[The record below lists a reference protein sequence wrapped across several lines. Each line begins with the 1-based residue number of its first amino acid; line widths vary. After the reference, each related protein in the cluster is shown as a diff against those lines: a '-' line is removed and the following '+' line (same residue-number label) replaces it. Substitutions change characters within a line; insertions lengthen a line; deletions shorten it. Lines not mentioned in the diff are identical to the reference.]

1 MLISPLFTT
10 LRRYG
15 WLLFL
20 TLVLLTGVNSVQ
32 AGDSGAIPYMDKVVQ
47 KVLVVLR
54 DAQLSV
60 PEKATERREKLRTIV
75 FEEFDFIAISQAAVG
90 QKWHK
95 FSEAQKNRFI
105 QLFERLLENTY
116 MSTVERYKS
125 EEVRFT
131 KEVAQTS
138 TLARVDSVV
147 VSKGAEFKI
156 SYLLARE
163 GSGWKVNDV
172 TIEGVSVV
180 ANYRAQFKQLLQRD
194 DAAGIDTML
203 ATLENSVNKSEK

>member
-1 MLISPLFTT
+1 MLISPQFTT

-15 WLLFL
+15 WLL
-20 TLVLLTGVNSVQ
+20 LLLLFVNSAQ
-32 AGDSGAIPYMDKVVQ
+32 ASDSGAIPHMDKVVQ
-47 KVLVVLR
+47 KVLVILR
-54 DAQLSV
+54 DAQLSA

-75 FEEFDFIAISQAAVG
+75 FEEFDFIAISQSAVG

-138 TLARVDSVV
+138 NLSRVDSVV
-147 VSKGAEFKI
+147 VSKGTEFKI

-163 GSGWKVNDV
+163 GAGWKVNDV

-194 DAAGIDTML
+194 DAEGIDTL
-203 ATLENSVNKSEK
+203 LSTLENSVNKSEK